1 MKTIYFFM
9 RIGFYDSELKSI
21 SIGGVQTYIYD
32 LAKLSESMGYKPVV
46 YEMNRTGK
54 TDNYLFEGIEIRQ
67 ISNKSK
73 AYFQKC
79 FDYVYKTSNKPGDIF
94 IISTDQLT
102 IKAHYSNVIAI
113 NHGIAFDEP
122 LVGIKGRLIKLLKCI
137 RNVQRGLLVPNVVC
151 VDYNYYN
158 WFRTLAAIDDESK
171 FTVIPNYSRGFISR
185 RELDVKLELSPRKI
199 LFARRFVEH
208 RGTKIFASAI
218 NRILTEYP
226 NVEVTFA
233 GTGPLESYLK
243 EMFRGLERVH
253 FTAYRMSESIKFHQH
268 FDIAVI
274 PTIFS
279 EGTSLSLCEAMSA
292 GCFCIATRVG
302 GLTNILVDNYNGK
315 LIEPTIE
322 GIYQSVKEALI
333 MDKEEYWRICRSG
346 YETALYGFSK
356 SLWQSKWKQFIL
368 RVSNNK

>member
-46 YEMNRTGK
+46 YEMNRIGK

-137 RNVQRGLLVPNVVC
+137 RNVQRGLLVPNVV
-151 VDYNYYN
+151 
-158 WFRTLAAIDDESK
+158 
-171 FTVIPNYSRGFISR
+171 
-185 RELDVKLELSPRKI
+185 
-199 LFARRFVEH
+199 
-208 RGTKIFASAI
+208 
-218 NRILTEYP
+218 
-226 NVEVTFA
+226 
-233 GTGPLESYLK
+233 
-243 EMFRGLERVH
+243 
-253 FTAYRMSESIKFHQH
+253 
-268 FDIAVI
+268 
-274 PTIFS
+274 
-279 EGTSLSLCEAMSA
+279 
-292 GCFCIATRVG
+292 
-302 GLTNILVDNYNGK
+302 
-315 LIEPTIE
+315 
-322 GIYQSVKEALI
+322 
-333 MDKEEYWRICRSG
+333 
-346 YETALYGFSK
+346 
-356 SLWQSKWKQFIL
+356 
-368 RVSNNK
+368 

>member
-9 RIGFYDSELKSI
+9 RIGFYDSVSKSI

-46 YEMNRTGK
+46 YEMNRTGE
-54 TDNYLFEGIEIRQ
+54 TNNYLFEGIEIRQ
-67 ISNKSK
+67 ISHKGK

-79 FDYVYKTSNKPGDIF
+79 FDFVYKTSNKPGDIF
-94 IISTDQLT
+94 VISTDQLT
-102 IKAHYSNVIAI
+102 VKAHYSNVIAI

-122 LVGIKGRLIKLLKCI
+122 LVGIKGRLKKLLKCI

-158 WFRTLAAIDDESK
+158 WFRTLATINDESK
-171 FTVIPNYSRGFISR
+171 FTVIPNYSRGFINR
-185 RELDVKLELSPRKI
+185 RELDAKLGLSSRKI

-218 NRILTEYP
+218 NRILAEYP

-233 GTGPLESYLK
+233 GAGPLESYLK
-243 EMFRGLERVH
+243 ELFSGLKRVH
-253 FTAYRMSESIKFHQH
+253 FTAYRMSESIRFHQQ

-302 GLTNILVDNYNGK
+302 GLTNILVDKYNGI

-322 GIYQSVKEALI
+322 GVYQSVKDALT
-333 MDKEEYWRICRSG
+333 MDQEEYRRICRSG